1 MHCCFWEKLQ
11 GILVSTPIRNY
22 PGYSLRRASTAAM
35 TDLSERL
42 ASEDLRITDATILVL
57 IDEETRLTA
66 SQIGKMLDI
75 QRANMVPFLARIEA
89 VGLIA
94 REPIDK
100 KSIAL
105 VLTGAGRKKLERVR
119 AIIERFEAELIARV
133 PEEHR
138 AHLKP
143 ALDALWR

>member
-1 MHCCFWEKLQ
+1 M
-11 GILVSTPIRNY
+11 
-22 PGYSLRRASTAAM
+22 AAM

-42 ASEDLRITDATILVL
+42 AREDLRVTDATILAL
-57 IDEETRLTA
+57 IGEETRVTS
-66 SQIGKMLDI
+66 SQIGKTLDI

-89 VGLIA
+89 AGLIA

-100 KSIAL
+100 KSIGL
-105 VLTGAGRKKLERVR
+105 VLTEAGRRKLERVR
-119 AIIERFEAELIARV
+119 EILDRFEAELIARV

-143 ALDALWR
+143 ALDALWQ